1 MSKKEIKKKKNR
13 LAIVLII
20 IILVILAIVGISK
33 INKKDEDKEE
43 QNTIEYNQED
53 EIKEEYV
60 EILKDGSKLNISE
73 KLKENKKIDSLVLK
87 DIGLSYKD
95 GVTTLLANVKNTSKE
110 ISKQKEVEITL
121 LNDKGEKLYIL
132 RGVIE
137 EIEPGEIKQLN
148 TSITADFANA
158 YNFTVTEK

>member
-1 MSKKEIKKKKNR
+1 MSKKVNKKKEKI
-13 LAIVLII
+13 LISFLII
-20 IILVILAIVGISK
+20 IILSILVVAGIK
-33 INKKDEDKEE
+33 QINKKDEEKEE
-43 QNTIEYNQED
+43 SNTIEYNQED

-60 EILKDGSKLNISE
+60 EILQDGSKLNISD

-121 LNDKGEKLYIL
+121 LNNKGEKLYIL

-137 EIEPGEIKQLN
+137 EIGPGEIKQLN
-148 TSITADFANA
+148 TSITADFANT
-158 YNFTVTEK
+158 YNFTIEEK